1 MLCRILCNLPWQAW
15 LEHEGITGLLELFI
29 QLGPERKAAE
39 MRFCG
44 SISRPSCCRPQL
56 SLLLNWLLWCFL
68 VRQYSKW
75 VLPKLCIFWSKSL
88 LFTSVFWPSLMHM
101 KPLSAAVCKHLHL
114 TDWIPAMAAV
124 TAFSGKSCNSP
135 NSQKHDR
142 YAHAQIFFRITV
154 LHTPAE
160 VLSFM
165 FSAHLFSIGKTQNG
179 KTSLCFRTALPV
191 IVHDI

>member
-1 MLCRILCNLPWQAW
+1 MLCRILCNLPWQVW
-15 LEHEGITGLLELFI
+15 FEHEGITGLLELFI

-56 SLLLNWLLWCFL
+56 ILLLNWLLWCFL
-68 VRQYSKW
+68 VRQYPKW

-124 TAFSGKSCNSP
+124 TAFSGKSCNFLIHKSMTGM
-135 NSQKHDR
+135 HMHR
-142 YAHAQIFFRITV
+142 FFLGSLYST
-154 LHTPAE
+154 
-160 VLSFM
+160 
-165 FSAHLFSIGKTQNG
+165 HLQRCCH
-179 KTSLCFRTALPV
+179 LCFLHICSPLGKPRMAKPRFASELLYL
-191 IVHDI
+191 